1 MIPGIEGSAVNVR
14 VGNGVGTAVPEAF
27 TDCDGR
33 ICGINDGIVNPNC
46 RARGSSAVALVA
58 ASNVM
63 TPRSISLES
72 I

>member
-1 MIPGIEGSAVNVR
+1 MPGIEGRAVNVR
-14 VGNGVGTAVPEAF
+14 VGNGLGLLAPDAL
-27 TDCDGR
+27 TDCEGR
-33 ICGINDGIVNPNC
+33 IGGINDGSVNPNC
-46 RARGSSAVALVA
+46 RERGSSAVALVA